1 MPYLVFAY
9 TDDALGSM
17 YKGSLFVCCRGV
29 VVASPAGWYPIPAL
43 TAWGCPSASN
53 AARVWARTAASSA
66 EKCAAL
72 QQLEGLDISR
82 RSDAYLPATEN
93 GQATVPTGYAEN
105 MLSITSWYD
114 RFRRSTNPAA

>member
-43 TAWGCPSASN
+43 TAWGVSK
-53 AARVWARTAASSA
+53 RVKRRP
-66 EKCAAL
+66 
-72 QQLEGLDISR
+72 GLGADGRELGREVCS
-82 RSDAYLPATEN
+82 PAT
-93 GQATVPTGYAEN
+93 A
-105 MLSITSWYD
+105 
-114 RFRRSTNPAA
+114 RRP